1 MAQTINISFPTAL
14 GNVKIWANPSQQ
26 RKATELLKKTPQ
38 ILNQAYVNT
47 AKRFGERLAKMAKT
61 CLRKGMPPP
70 NSGVSWPPHAASTTR
85 RLGAHTL
92 LYWSTQYYHAIGVY
106 TRGKHIFVGVK
117 ASQRKTRPDKSSPS
131 GLTLTQVAKILEF
144 GGGRVPA
151 RPLWIPLLE
160 SVGGKAKFK
169 QELVKEIRK
178 QMRKYTQ

>member
-1 MAQTINISFPTAL
+1 MAQTINITFPTML
-14 GNVKIWANPSQQ
+14 GNVNIYANPTQQ
-26 RKATELLKKTPQ
+26 RKAEQLLKKTPE
-38 ILNQAYVNT
+38 ILNQAYLNT
-47 AKRFGERLAKMAKT
+47 ANRFGERLARMAKT
-61 CLRKGMPPP
+61 CLRRGMPPP

-106 TRGKHIFVGVK
+106 KRGKYVFVGVRSNTK
-117 ASQRKTRPDKSSPS
+117 KTRPDGSNPS

-144 GGGRVPA
+144 GGGKVPA
-151 RPLWIPLLE
+151 RPLWIPLLD
-160 SVGGKAKFK
+160 SVGGKAQFK